1 MPFPCLLILFPTEIT
16 PETVR
21 LAVPVEPPLVTFQ
34 IWPAKRAIDSLM
46 VKVRAAVSAVLVAVM
61 PPALREILPAPPRIE
76 MFSVELLKVIL
87 PTVTVL
93 LTVVFPAAEK
103 VALSLAVQVT
113 ALDPSHQ
120 VEPPVQF
127 PSPPAV
133 EVPAELQVTSAAWSV
148 GMACRASRDTK
159 AQKRIGQGRSIFIGE

>member
-1 MPFPCLLILFPTEIT
+1 
-16 PETVR
+16 
-21 LAVPVEPPLVTFQ
+21 
-34 IWPAKRAIDSLM
+34 M

-61 PPALREILPAPPRIE
+61 PPALRVILPAPPRIE

-87 PTVTVL
+87 PTVTAL

-113 ALDPSHQ
+113 ALEPSHQ

-133 EVPAELQVTSAAWSV
+133 EDPAELQVTSAAWRL
-148 GMACRASRDTK
+148 GMACRASRN
-159 AQKRIGQGRSIFIGE
+159 AAPRASGRIVRWELIGEDMSK